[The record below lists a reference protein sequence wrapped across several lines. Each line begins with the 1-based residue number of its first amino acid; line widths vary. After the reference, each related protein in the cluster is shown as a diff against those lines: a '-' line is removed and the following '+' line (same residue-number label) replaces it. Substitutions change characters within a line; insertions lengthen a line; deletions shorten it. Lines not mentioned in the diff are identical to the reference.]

1 MGNRAVVTTKSATG
15 FNEDAIG
22 VYLHWNGGRDSITAF
37 LKYCELQG
45 FTSPDDKYSTYGWSQ
60 FAQIVSNYFGGKTSL
75 RIDKC
80 KNLDCDNYD
89 NGVYFIENWQIVGRE
104 FMHHEEQDEYPLKEM
119 LLDIDEKQP
128 EAMQIREKILM
139 NYDDL
144 QKVVLTIGGDSENGY
159 DVVRIRVREDGSRHY
174 STVYHDS
181 DYGKCLDW
189 MNAHA
194 ANDGFAYSNT
204 EKIWT
209 KTA

>member
-1 MGNRAVVTTKSATG
+1 MGNRAVVTTKTAGG
-15 FNEDAIG
+15 FCEESIG

-89 NGVYFIENWQIVGRE
+89 YGVYFIENWQIVGRE
-104 FMHHEEQDEYPLKEM
+104 FMRHEEQDEYPLKEM

-128 EAMQIREKILM
+128 VAMQIRDKILM
-139 NYDDL
+139 NYGDL
-144 QKVVLTIGGDSENGY
+144 QKVVLTISGDEENGY
-159 DVVRIRVREDGSRHY
+159 NIVRIQIREDGSRHY
-174 STVYHDS
+174 STLYHDKENS
-181 DYGKCLDW
+181 KCLDW
-189 MNAHA
+189 MKAHA
-194 ANDGFAYSNT
+194 ENDGFINET
-204 EKIWT
+204 GNIWS

>member
-104 FMHHEEQDEYPLKEM
+104 FMRHEEQDEYPLKEM

-128 EAMQIREKILM
+128 AFMQIRAKILEM
-139 NYDDL
+139 FDNARIILDITGDPEEGYR
-144 QKVVLTIGGDSENGY
+144 VVEIRILDNGERRY
-159 DVVRIRVREDGSRHY
+159 KSLHHSMSYADCV
-174 STVYHDS
+174 
-181 DYGKCLDW
+181 DW
-189 MNAHA
+189 HNAYA
-194 ANDGFAYSNT
+194 AKNGFNCNKDIC
-204 EKIWT
+204 E

>member
-1 MGNRAVVTTKSATG
+1 MGNRAVVTTKTAAG
-15 FNEDAIG
+15 FCEDAMG
-22 VYLHWNGGRDSITAF
+22 LYVHWNGGRDSITAF
-37 LKYCELQG
+37 LKYCEMQG
-45 FTSPDDKYSTYGWSQ
+45 YKSPEIDSQSWQRMQQVILNYNEGLSTVTVD
-60 FAQIVSNYFGGKTSL
+60 I
-75 RIDKC
+75 C
-80 KNLDCDNYD
+80 KNLDCDNMD
-89 NGVYFIENWQIVGRE
+89 NGVYMIENWQIVGRK
-104 FMHHEEQDEYPLKEM
+104 FMKHKEQDEYPLKEM
-119 LLDIDEKQP
+119 LLSIDEKQP

-139 NYDDL
+139 NYGDL

-204 EKIWT
+204 EKVWT
-209 KTA
+209 RTA